1 MTKVSYLLPL
11 DSFRG
16 IAALSVVLL
25 HLNIHGSF
33 TDVSFFRHGGLG
45 VPFFFVLS
53 GFIMAYV
60 YDNNAFSIKDF
71 LIARVFRILPLYWF
85 VLFLAIAFEL
95 CKYFASTYFHMSFGT
110 QAFSGHNEVKEILP
124 NLLLLQS
131 WLPHTDSSSFNFPS
145 WSLSVEW
152 YLYIIFGSFMFLPKS
167 LRYISFTILSLLSFI
182 HYLDFLRPEAQKGV
196 LFFFCGC
203 VTYLVFTKLQN
214 FNLHNTT
221 LYIAEI
227 FSLIAFL
234 MLFQMGLENFSIVVF
249 PIVILVFALGTKSNK
264 NPYRGGG
271 KHNIVSKAFYILWK
285 NIL

>member
-1 MTKVSYLLPL
+1 MYRRK
-11 DSFRG
+11 
-16 IAALSVVLL
+16 
-25 HLNIHGSF
+25 
-33 TDVSFFRHGGLG
+33 FFRHGGLG

-196 LFFFCGC
+196 LFFFLWMC
-203 VTYLVFTKLQN
+203 YLSGFHKTTKL
-214 FNLHNTT
+214 
-221 LYIAEI
+221 
-227 FSLIAFL
+227 
-234 MLFQMGLENFSIVVF
+234 
-249 PIVILVFALGTKSNK
+249 
-264 NPYRGGG
+264 
-271 KHNIVSKAFYILWK
+271 
-285 NIL
+285 

>member
-25 HLNIHGSF
+25 HLNIHDSF

-196 LFFFCGC
+196 LFFSVDVLPIWFS
-203 VTYLVFTKLQN
+203 QN
-214 FNLHNTT
+214 YKT
-221 LYIAEI
+221 LTCI
-227 FSLIAFL
+227 
-234 MLFQMGLENFSIVVF
+234 
-249 PIVILVFALGTKSNK
+249 ILLYT
-264 NPYRGGG
+264 
-271 KHNIVSKAFYILWK
+271 
-285 NIL
+285 